1 MKKICGSSSESSKIL
16 VSYISVSHT
25 ITSSKVHLLLSN
37 IPNFNLSD
45 SSSTYA
51 ILAQFSDV
59 KVVETLLPTLLDVLS
74 NATFSGLVPSACV
87 SQSISKTDIG
97 IKSWTYS
104 KLSPIS
110 PVSSPVAPVFPNPVL
125 PSSPVPQ
132 HLTCAL
138 FSIAQLKPFPD

>member
-1 MKKICGSSSESSKIL
+1 MKKICGLSFESSIIL
-16 VSYISVSHT
+16 VSYISVSHI
-25 ITSSKVHLLLSN
+25 ITSSNVHLLLSN
-37 IPNFNLSD
+37 IPNFNLFV

-51 ILAQFSDV
+51 ILAQFFEV

-74 NATFSGLVPSACV
+74 SATFSALVPSACV
-87 SQSISKTDIG
+87 SHSILKTDNG
-97 IKSWTYS
+97 INSSTYS

-110 PVSSPVAPVFPNPVL
+110 PASSPVAPVFPKPVL

-138 FSIAQLKPFPD
+138 FSNEQLKPLPD